1 MFIEGGKH
9 SFSIMIYEFYSNG
22 ALYSASLSFKMFIF
36 LFNNS
41 ETVKAV
47 TLVFGSI

>member
-1 MFIEGGKH
+1 M
-9 SFSIMIYEFYSNG
+9 MYEFYSND
-22 ALYSASLSFKMFIF
+22 ALYSASLSFKIFIF

-41 ETVKAV
+41 ETVKTV